1 MPNLTANLQLNL
13 QYTGPDSD
21 TVSMPTLYTSAPY
34 QAQTHGTIDVP
45 DATASATVYAVPF
58 GAIAVDATCGVIEN
72 LTGQPLL
79 LKINGAAAASQSIPT
94 GGSFCW
100 ANPAVAGSTPITAMS
115 LTTTAIQS
123 GAGRI
128 VYHLF
133 GDPT

>member
-1 MPNLTANLQLNL
+1 MGVVMETGWLELYIGVRNVPVNASLTR
-13 QYTGPDSD
+13 
-21 TVSMPTLYTSAPY
+21 
-34 QAQTHGTIDVP
+34 
-45 DATASATVYAVPF
+45 
-58 GAIAVDATCGVIEN
+58 AIAVDATCGVIEN

>member
-1 MPNLTANLQLNL
+1 MHGRRNAFQHKLAHKI
-13 QYTGPDSD
+13 SR
-21 TVSMPTLYTSAPY
+21 SA
-34 QAQTHGTIDVP
+34 
-45 DATASATVYAVPF
+45 
-58 GAIAVDATCGVIEN
+58 
-72 LTGQPLL
+72 LL